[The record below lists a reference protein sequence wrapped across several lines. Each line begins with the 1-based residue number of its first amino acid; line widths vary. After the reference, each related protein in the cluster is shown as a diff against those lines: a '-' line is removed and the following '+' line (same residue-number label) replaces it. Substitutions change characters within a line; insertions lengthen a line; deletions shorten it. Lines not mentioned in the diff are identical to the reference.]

1 MNNEIEVGE
10 YVRTKDGY
18 IARIVKDNTTNNSY
32 FDVDNKKILRNCL
45 KDSIEL
51 FYTDDLYKDE
61 IVKHS
66 KNKIEL
72 VEERRL
78 R

>member
-10 YVRTKDGY
+10 YVRTKNGIIDEVIIKYKGKCNNPNCSHKHISCKNNY
-18 IARIVKDNTTNNSY
+18 YDEKD
-32 FDVDNKKILRNCL
+32 VI
-45 KDSIEL
+45 
-51 FYTDDLYKDE
+51 
-61 IVKHS
+61 KHS
-66 KNKIEL
+66 KNKIDI